1 MDPKMT
7 FPIGMVKI
15 EVEIVISTDI
25 SHSSFSSGIIMVVVL
40 MITIVTVI
48 VICVLLKVDIV
59 LIYRAVTGKDETI
72 GDFKE
77 YDAYVTYDKASST
90 SSCAEEERTFALE
103 VLPKVLEEQLGY
115 QLCIYERD
123 VLPGGAFV
131 DGVLEYIEKSRRLI
145 MILSEENMDG
155 ERQYELVTGLHNAL
169 VDRKIKIILIEYKPL
184 KDLGSLPESLQLL
197 VKSNGTVK
205 WKDSFLTGMQ
215 PGGYIALAG
224 DQFIMQCASLNQS
237 VIYNDSESY
246 RNKITWFRHY
256 QNGDQAQ
263 QVGNGHG
270 EHYPER
276 KFLMVS
282 KTGNC
287 SLRCIFLSNKNG
299 ELVKL
304 NKNRPTLELENEK
317 LVLKTVYKRDAANYT
332 CDLNYSENN
341 TLWIVR
347 RMLTVRVFGKETKIP
362 PSILNLNG
370 VETIK
375 AELGKPLTLE
385 CRVNFGFE
393 RNSTPTIKWLVN
405 SNDNSTDISLEME
418 ESRIVEDDGNGKTII
433 HTAYFSKVT
442 ERHFIA
448 TFTCFAQNFQG
459 NTTGILS
466 LKKKSPDI
474 LESEEG
480 GGVTEEMFVLKLLPE
495 FLEQQC
501 RYKLCFLERDVL
513 PGGVKPDETR
523 HKESGMC
530 ELWLLCTVLVFA
542 LSGISNG
549 SKIPSAVK
557 SLVWG
562 SGLEPN
568 IVLPA
573 RYFFIQAVDNSGQN
587 FTSSP
592 GESTFQVKIVAP
604 GEEFSRIWVQ
614 VLDRKD
620 GSFVVRYRMY
630 ASYPNLQI
638 DVQLQDKHVAKSPYT
653 LTGPVYHENCECPE
667 DDSAKWLERMH
678 CPQSISQILRD
689 LAFFQTIDP
698 DKIVKE
704 ITKRFG
710 QRQSLCHYTIK
721 DNQVYIKTH
730 GEHVGFRI
738 FMDAILLSLTRK
750 VKLPDVEF
758 FVNLGD
764 WPLEKRKPT
773 EKLHPILSWCGSNET
788 RDIVMPTYD
797 LTESVLET
805 MGRKMLKTIYLVIF
819 ASTSV
824 SLDMISVQANTGPV
838 WEDKNSTAFWRGRD
852 SRRERL
858 ELVKLARKHPDLI
871 DAAFTNFFFF
881 KHNESLYG
889 PLVKHVSFFD
899 FFKEYA
905 NLQVGEPKIR
915 EGMELVEQPKDDL
928 FPCTC
933 HRKKVC

>member
-1 MDPKMT
+1 M
-7 FPIGMVKI
+7 
-15 EVEIVISTDI
+15 
-25 SHSSFSSGIIMVVVL
+25 
-40 MITIVTVI
+40 
-48 VICVLLKVDIV
+48 
-59 LIYRAVTGKDETI
+59 
-72 GDFKE
+72 
-77 YDAYVTYDKASST
+77 
-90 SSCAEEERTFALE
+90 
-103 VLPKVLEEQLGY
+103 
-115 QLCIYERD
+115 
-123 VLPGGAFV
+123 
-131 DGVLEYIEKSRRLI
+131 
-145 MILSEENMDG
+145 
-155 ERQYELVTGLHNAL
+155 
-169 VDRKIKIILIEYKPL
+169 
-184 KDLGSLPESLQLL
+184 
-197 VKSNGTVK
+197 
-205 WKDSFLTGMQ
+205 
-215 PGGYIALAG
+215 
-224 DQFIMQCASLNQS
+224 
-237 VIYNDSESY
+237 
-246 RNKITWFRHY
+246 
-256 QNGDQAQ
+256 
-263 QVGNGHG
+263 
-270 EHYPER
+270 
-276 KFLMVS
+276 
-282 KTGNC
+282 
-287 SLRCIFLSNKNG
+287 
-299 ELVKL
+299 
-304 NKNRPTLELENEK
+304 
-317 LVLKTVYKRDAANYT
+317 
-332 CDLNYSENN
+332 
-341 TLWIVR
+341 
-347 RMLTVRVFGKETKIP
+347 
-362 PSILNLNG
+362 
-370 VETIK
+370 
-375 AELGKPLTLE
+375 
-385 CRVNFGFE
+385 
-393 RNSTPTIKWLVN
+393 
-405 SNDNSTDISLEME
+405 
-418 ESRIVEDDGNGKTII
+418 
-433 HTAYFSKVT
+433 
-442 ERHFIA
+442 
-448 TFTCFAQNFQG
+448 
-459 NTTGILS
+459 
-466 LKKKSPDI
+466 
-474 LESEEG
+474 
-480 GGVTEEMFVLKLLPE
+480 
-495 FLEQQC
+495 
-501 RYKLCFLERDVL
+501 
-513 PGGVKPDETR
+513 
-523 HKESGMC
+523 
-530 ELWLLCTVLVFA
+530 WLLYTLLVFA

-549 SKIPSAVK
+549 TNLPSAGK

-562 SGLEPN
+562 PGLEPN

-604 GEEFSRIWVQ
+604 GEDFSRIWVQ

-667 DDSAKWLERMH
+667 DDSAKWLEHMH
-678 CPQSISQILRD
+678 CPQSIPQIIHD

-704 ITKRFG
+704 TTKRFG

-738 FMDAILLSLTRK
+738 FMDALLLSLTRK

-764 WPLEKRKPT
+764 WPLVKRKPT

-805 MGRKMLKTIYLVIF
+805 MGR
-819 ASTSV
+819 V

-899 FFKEYA
+899 FFKYKYQINIDGTVAAYRLPYLLAGDSVVLKQDSIYYEHFYNDLKPWEHYVPFKRDLSDLLEKIQWVKNHDEEAKKIAKAGQEFARNSLMGDTIFCYYVKLFQEYA
-905 NLQVGEPKIR
+905 NLLVGEPKIR

-933 HRKKVC
+933 HRKEVKDEL

>member
-1 MDPKMT
+1 MHLKEQLG
-7 FPIGMVKI
+7 IL
-15 EVEIVISTDI
+15 VIILEMCKVITDI

-59 LIYRAVTGKDETI
+59 LFYRAFTGKDETI

-77 YDAYVTYDKASST
+77 YDAYVTYDKAGST

-103 VLPKVLEEQLGY
+103 VLPQVLEEQLGY

-145 MILSEENMDG
+145 MILSEKNMDS

-205 WKDSFLTGMQ
+205 WKD
-215 PGGYIALAG
+215 
-224 DQFIMQCASLNQS
+224 
-237 VIYNDSESY
+237 
-246 RNKITWFRHY
+246 
-256 QNGDQAQ
+256 
-263 QVGNGHG
+263 
-270 EHYPER
+270 
-276 KFLMVS
+276 
-282 KTGNC
+282 TGNRKTFGYLQC
-287 SLRCIFLSNKNG
+287 KTWTVHDPWRGSKDWTDAVNAFHKANMWTEVYWNG
-299 ELVKL
+299 KPVKL

-317 LVLKTVYKRDAANYT
+317 LVLKTVYITDAANYT

-347 RMLTVRVFGKETKIP
+347 RMLTVRVFGQETKRP

-370 VETIK
+370 VKTIE
-375 AELGKPLTLE
+375 AELGKSVTLE

-393 RNSTPTIKWLVN
+393 RNFTPTIKWLVN
-405 SNDNSTDISLEME
+405 NNDNSTDIRLELE
-418 ESRIVEDDGNGKTII
+418 ESRIVEDDRKGKTIL
-433 HTAYFSKVT
+433 HTAYLSKVT
-442 ERHFIA
+442 ERHLIA

-459 NTTGILS
+459 NTTGILR
-466 LKKKSPDI
+466 LKKKSP
-474 LESEEG
+474 EEG

-501 RYKLCFLERDVL
+501 GYKLCFLERDVL
-513 PGGVKPDETR
+513 PGG
-523 HKESGMC
+523 
-530 ELWLLCTVLVFA
+530 
-542 LSGISNG
+542 
-549 SKIPSAVK
+549 
-557 SLVWG
+557 
-562 SGLEPN
+562 
-568 IVLPA
+568 
-573 RYFFIQAVDNSGQN
+573 
-587 FTSSP
+587 
-592 GESTFQVKIVAP
+592 
-604 GEEFSRIWVQ
+604 
-614 VLDRKD
+614 
-620 GSFVVRYRMY
+620 
-630 ASYPNLQI
+630 
-638 DVQLQDKHVAKSPYT
+638 
-653 LTGPVYHENCECPE
+653 GPVYHENCECPE
-667 DDSAKWLERMH
+667 DDSAKWLEHMH
-678 CPQSISQILRD
+678 CPQSIPQILRD

-738 FMDAILLSLTRK
+738 FMDALLLSLTRK

-805 MGRKMLKTIYLVIF
+805 MGR
-819 ASTSV
+819 V

-899 FFKEYA
+899 FFKYKYQINIDGTVAAYRLPYLLAGDSVVLKQDSIYYEHFYNDLKPWEHYVPFKRDLSDLLEKIQWVKNHDEEAKKIAKAGQEFARNSLMGDTIFCYYVKLFQEYA

-933 HRKKVC
+933 HRKESLLEGEVNKMVAPTKLYWIDGANHGMGVKGRTEEEIMDEMNSQVLSWIQETV